1 MKFLQLASERYSV
14 RKFKPRKIE
23 DKNMEKILDAAKVA
37 PTAVNYQPQKIYILE
52 SDEAMETL
60 RSVCKN
66 TFGAPEALLIC
77 YDETRAWKNSLR
89 ENYNSGE
96 VDCAIVAT
104 HMMLEAWELGIGS
117 CWVGAF
123 NAEDVARAFGLE
135 EQIRPVVVMPIGYP
149 AEDAKPYKKMHNV
162 YRPVEEVVEVW

>member
-1 MKFLQLASERYSV
+1 MGFLELAAERYSV
-14 RKFKPRKIE
+14 RKFKKQKIE
-23 DKNMEKILDAAKVA
+23 DKKMEKILEAAKVA

-77 YDETRAWKNSLR
+77 YDENRAWKNSLR
-89 ENYNSGE
+89 EGYNSGE

-104 HMMLEAWELGIGS
+104 HMMLEAWEQGIGS

-123 NAEDVARAFGLE
+123 NAEEVAEAFALE
-135 EQIRPVVVMPIGYP
+135 KHIKPVVVMPIGFP
-149 AEDAKPYKKMHNV
+149 AEDAKPYKKMHSV
-162 YRPVEEVVEVW
+162 YRPAEEMIEVW